1 MKLRENQVEPVEKGV
16 EFFKSKQ
23 AKPSIIVAP
32 TAFGKSI
39 VIASIADRIEDK
51 VIVLQP
57 SKELLEQNYN
67 KFVNLGG
74 EAKIFSAS
82 MDTKEI
88 GNVTYATIGSIIKA
102 SNKVKELGIKK
113 IIIDECDRFPR
124 EPSGM
129 LRKFLN
135 SIQASHI
142 LGLTATP
149 LKLQTNRDLDGN
161 PFSKLVMLTNR
172 SSKGNFFKDIIHV
185 EQIKNILDLK
195 YWTPITYES
204 IKFDNDYLIFNTSK
218 SDYTEDSIRHAYRVC
233 SMEETIVSK
242 VKSLTDRRSILIA
255 VPNIQEAESL
265 SKKIAGSAVLHSKLN
280 KIDRDYIIEN
290 FKLGN
295 IKTVVQVNILTVGF
309 DYPELDCLICAR
321 PTSSLSWWYQFV
333 GRGTRIHPDKK
344 DVLVIDLVGSLDR
357 FGKVEDLVYTQDE
370 NGRWELYGKKNQKLT
385 STPIHEFSMSDA
397 SEGVIMTFGKY
408 KGIPIHRMPKR
419 YISWLLENVHWS
431 EEQMELRNNLINIIE

>member
-1 MKLRENQVEPVEKGV
+1 MKLRENQIEPVEKGV
-16 EFFKSKQ
+16 SFFNSKE

-39 VIASIADRIEDK
+39 VIASIADRIDDK

-67 KFVNLGG
+67 KFTNLGG

-102 SNKVKELGIKK
+102 SRKVKELGIKK

-135 SIQASHI
+135 AINASHI

-149 LKLQTNRDLDGN
+149 LKLQTNRDIDGN
-161 PFSKLVMLTNR
+161 TFSKLVMLTNR
-172 SSKGNFFKDIIHV
+172 SNKGNFFKDIIHV

-195 YWTPITYES
+195 YWTPISYES
-204 IKFDNDYLIFNTSK
+204 IKFDTDYLVFNTSK
-218 SDYTEDSIRHAYRVC
+218 SDYTEDSIRHAYRIC
-233 SMEETIVSK
+233 NIEESIVSK
-242 VKSLTDRRSILIA
+242 VKSLTDRKSILIA
-255 VPNIQEAESL
+255 VPNIKEAESL
-265 SKKIAGSAVLHSKLN
+265 SKKIPGSAVLHSKLS
-280 KIDRDYIIEN
+280 KIDRDYIIDN

-357 FGKVEDLVYTQDE
+357 FGKVEDLVYRQDD
-370 NGRWELYGKKNQKLT
+370 NGRWELYGKKEQKLT
-385 STPIHEFSMSDA
+385 SIPIHEFSMSEA

-408 KGIPIHRMPKR
+408 KGIPIHRIPKR
-419 YISWLLENVHWS
+419 YISWLLENIHWS